1 MGVLGLQAGFMIASV
16 VLDICYAIII
26 AKADWQKVADD
37 AVERIKREAAE
48 LIDQVTVNDSIEMVT
63 KS

>member
-1 MGVLGLQAGFMIASV
+1 L
-16 VLDICYAIII
+16 II

-48 LIDQVTVNDSIEMVT
+48 LIDEMTVNESIEMA
-63 KS
+63 SIDN